1 MILDRSLCFDGG
13 DNNTFAAITVTR
25 DSTDVIDVGIS
36 GQIGNGRDMGVGYDL
51 QLLVLS
57 NRLFVGGTSV
67 QISFQGAPDN
77 GSGGQ
82 GTYTTYAQTPAITLA
97 QLNTLPGML
106 FPIVLPRPPFGGLGL
121 PRFYKLNYA
130 VVGTFSAGAVL
141 AHLLLNREDS
151 IQYPSALNVANV

>member
-13 DNNTFAAITVTR
+13 DSNTFAAITTTR

-57 NRLFVGGTSV
+57 NRLFAGGTSV

-82 GTYTTYAQTPAITLA
+82 GTYVTYAQTPAITLA
-97 QLNTLPGML
+97 QLNAAPGML
-106 FPIVLPRPPFGGLGL
+106 FPIALPRPPFGVVL
-121 PRFYKLNYA
+121 PRFYKLVYT

>member
-36 GQIGNGRDMGVGYDL
+36 GQTGHARDMGIGMDL

-57 NRLFVGGTSV
+57 NRLFAGGTSV
-67 QISFQGAPDN
+67 QISLQGAPDN
-77 GSGGQ
+77 GSGAQ
-82 GTYTTYAQTPAITLA
+82 GTYAIFAQTPAITLA
-97 QLNTLPGML
+97 QLNATPGML
-106 FPIVLPRPPFGGLGL
+106 FPIALPRPPYGGFGL
-121 PRFYKLNYA
+121 PRFFKLVYT
-130 VVGTFSAGAVL
+130 VSGTFTAGAVL
-141 AHLLLNREDS
+141 AHLLLNREDN

>member
-13 DNNTFAAITVTR
+13 DNITFAAITGTR

-36 GQIGNGRDMGVGYDL
+36 GQIGNGRDIAVGNDL
-51 QLLVLS
+51 HLLVLS

-67 QISFQGAPDN
+67 QISLQGAPDN

-97 QLNTLPGML
+97 QLNAAPGML
-106 FPIVLPRPPFGGLGL
+106 FPIVLPRPPFGVTL
-121 PRFYKLNYA
+121 PRFYKLNYT

-141 AHLLLNREDS
+141 AYLLLHREDS

>member
-36 GQIGNGRDMGVGYDL
+36 GQIGNARDMGIGMDL
-51 QLLVLS
+51 HLLVLS
-57 NRLFVGGTSV
+57 NRLFAGGTSV
-67 QISFQGAPDN
+67 QISLQGAPDN
-77 GSGGQ
+77 GSGAQ
-82 GTYTTYAQTPAITLA
+82 GTYVIYAQTPAITLA
-97 QLNTLPGML
+97 HINAAPGML
-106 FPIVLPRPPFGGLGL
+106 FPITLPRPPYGGLAL
-121 PRFYKLNYA
+121 PRYYKLVYT